1 MGGPAA
7 RQRTG
12 DEEEEKM
19 RIARVLFAAALAVVV
34 SLTAARADWL
44 DAAREAGP
52 GEFGLNKTT
61 GGALV
66 GAALGGLLGAQ
77 LGGRGDGRLATT
89 AIGVLAGAWLG
100 SKVGTSLDQADRVAI
115 DRSTERALDTGRPT
129 VWRNPDRDVRAEVM
143 PRRAFRA
150 AGTTCRDFER
160 RVTIAG
166 ETERGLATACRL
178 PSGDWQVRG

>member
-1 MGGPAA
+1 
-7 RQRTG
+7 
-12 DEEEEKM
+12 M
-19 RIARVLFAAALAVVV
+19 RIARMLFAAALAFIV

-44 DAAREAGP
+44 DAARSAGP

-66 GAALGGLLGAQ
+66 GAALGGLLGSQ

-100 SKVGTSLDQADRVAI
+100 SKLGTSLDQADQMAI
-115 DRSTERALDTGRPT
+115 GRSTRRALDTGRP
-129 VWRNPDRDVRAEVM
+129 VAWQNPDTGVSADVT
-143 PRRAFRA
+143 PRRPWRA
-150 AGTTCRDFER
+150 RSGETCRDFER
-160 RVTIAG
+160 SVTVDG

-178 PSGDWQVRG
+178 PNGDWQVRG